1 MANFFENI
9 SVNPKDVQ
17 DLKELIPLT
26 INQDEEFNKYTTLK
40 KVKNGDPVALSE
52 IWMMSVLL
60 VEVVIPYTRRLAL

>member
-26 INQDEEFNKYTTLK
+26 INQDEEFNK
-40 KVKNGDPVALSE
+40 
-52 IWMMSVLL
+52 
-60 VEVVIPYTRRLAL
+60 